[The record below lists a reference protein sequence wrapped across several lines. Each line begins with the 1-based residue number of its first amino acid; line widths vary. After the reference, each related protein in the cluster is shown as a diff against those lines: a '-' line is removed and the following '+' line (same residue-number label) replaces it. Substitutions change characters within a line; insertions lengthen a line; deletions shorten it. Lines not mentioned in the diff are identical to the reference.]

1 MSRECDVCG
10 REYTARRSSSRFCG
24 GTCAKRSQ
32 RAGPAVMRA
41 RAAVLAGG
49 EAPLSGLEQAVA
61 RELEQAGTM
70 QSLRGQIEGHIALE
84 LAYRIGSRHESGAAT
99 AALAKELS
107 ITMTRALAGVAP
119 AAVDPL
125 DEICARRDRKRNA
138 GRL

>member
-1 MSRECDVCG
+1 MSRPCDVCG
-10 REYTARRSSSRFCG
+10 CAYTARRATSRFCG
-24 GTCAKRSQ
+24 GTCAKRAQ

-41 RAAVLAGG
+41 RAAALADD
-49 EAPLSGLEQAVA
+49 ERPVSDLERAVA

-99 AALAKELS
+99 AALAKALRA
-107 ITMTRALAGVAP
+107 TMDRALGGVTP
-119 AAVDPL
+119 AAADPL
-125 DEICARRDRKRNA
+125 DEIRARRDLKRSA

>member
-61 RELEQAGTM
+61 RELEQAGQLGSVTG
-70 QSLRGQIEGHIALE
+70 LIAME
-84 LAYRIGSRHESGAAT
+84 LAYRVGSGHETSAAVSALVKELRATMT
-99 AALAKELS
+99 AALAGVD
-107 ITMTRALAGVAP
+107 RAA
-119 AAVDPL
+119 DPL
-125 DEICARRDRKRNA
+125 DEIRVRRDRKRSA
-138 GRL
+138 GRV